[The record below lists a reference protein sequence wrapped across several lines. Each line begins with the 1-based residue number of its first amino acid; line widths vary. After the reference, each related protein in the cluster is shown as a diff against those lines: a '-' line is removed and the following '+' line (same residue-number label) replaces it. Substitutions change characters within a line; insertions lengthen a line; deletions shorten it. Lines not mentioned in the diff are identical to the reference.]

1 VVGADTE
8 EEVSVGAVAI
18 NARNVLGLVAVPCE
32 SGIDIYMWKN
42 GGRLLHVQGTAY
54 SIWVLCCANTV
65 SKLVA
70 GCVLPLFLMC
80 IGDDM

>member
-1 VVGADTE
+1 VVVADTE

-32 SGIDIYMWKN
+32 SWREIHTYGKTVEGFCMC
-42 GGRLLHVQGTAY
+42 RVLH

-70 GCVLPLFLMC
+70 GYVSPLFLMC
-80 IGDDM
+80 I